1 MNQGLQQLEAL
12 SRHPSLKVSP
22 EQRTAIVGISCPTIV
37 LALILQNAIIVAM
50 NSKHRKTLEIVFS
63 DPISGNLPWD
73 RIEALLVVIGC
84 NVVEGSGS
92 SVTFEKDGRRAY
104 FHRPHPQR
112 EALIYRVKAARE
124 FLMKLEITP

>member
-1 MNQGLQQLEAL
+1 MA
-12 SRHPSLKVSP
+12 V
-22 EQRTAIVGISCPTIV
+22 
-37 LALILQNAIIVAM
+37 
-50 NSKHRKTLEIVFS
+50 
-63 DPISGNLPWD
+63 
-73 RIEALLVVIGC
+73 GC

-112 EALIYRVKAARE
+112 ESLIYRVKAARE